1 MDLNKAGS
9 EASTALSA
17 TWASWAVSSLTSK
30 FYGSKIPS
38 TVAAS
43 STGTIG
49 TSSGGQTSC
58 GTSSTT
64 SQSSVDSNSTPS
76 DSKLSKGNNA
86 HEQKVNEDIW
96 GSAGDGWDEEDPTTT
111 TTTTTTAWD
120 EDPVSLDA
128 RTDTPPRNDTKA
140 SASDSRRS
148 SDTKTPPGRNDW
160 TLDDPEP
167 DDLIPLSEERRR
179 KPVQVKTIE
188 ITRETVPRKAKKGP
202 MKLGAK
208 KI

>member
-38 TVAAS
+38 TVATS
-43 STGTIG
+43 SIGTIG
-49 TSSGGQTSC
+49 TSSGGQTSSG
-58 GTSSTT
+58 GTSSATN
-64 SQSSVDSNSTPS
+64 QSSTNSNSTPS
-76 DSKLSKGNNA
+76 ESKGNNVND
-86 HEQKVNEDIW
+86 QKVNEDIW
-96 GSAGDGWDEEDPTTT
+96 GSAGDGWDEEDPTT
-111 TTTTTTAWD
+111 AWD
-120 EDPVSLDA
+120 EDPPLDP
-128 RTDTPPRNDTKA
+128 DTPTRNDTKA

-148 SDTKTPPGRNDW
+148 SSDTKTPPGRNDW
-160 TLDDPEP
+160 NLDDPQP
-167 DDLIPLSEERRR
+167 DDLIQLSEERRR

-188 ITRETVPRKAKKGP
+188 ITRETVTRKPKKGP